1 MPDLSFL
8 DVFHFA
14 LLLLTCFACYVA
26 GRAHGAY
33 GFAMLLISHDVIDEK
48 ALDKIR
54 KKIIEDEE

>member
-14 LLLLTCFACYVA
+14 LLLLTCFACYIA

-33 GFAMLLISHDVIDEK
+33 GFAMLLISNDIIDEK
-48 ALDKIR
+48 ALEKL
-54 KKIIEDEE
+54 KKNIIEDEE